1 MKEKPAI
8 FGKSARLVGIVTSPA
23 RAGAKHDA
31 PALVVLNSG
40 LLHRV
45 GAGRLSVRVIR
56 ALAEEGYYGMRFDFS
71 GLGDSENRA
80 DGMPFEKRCTEE
92 AREAMDFVTE
102 KHGNKQFVLMGL
114 CSGADIAFET
124 AVNDPRVVG
133 LIQIDPFAYRTPK
146 FYLHYTTYLLQ
157 QHGPKLFRPKDWWRV
172 INKYGRPVARKLIGK
187 QTLAERYPDLIESPF
202 QRDIPPREYVAAGL
216 RDLVNRGAQIFNV
229 FTGGM
234 KDQYNHQSQYFDCF
248 HDIDFGGRV
257 TARYLPDADHTL
269 EALDLQERFINDLR
283 DWFHR
288 LPLTPAA
295 GPVTEDA
302 ERKSWWQR
310 LHDARYAARKASIK
324 FLGNEFPESGA
335 APKSAEGHTAK
346 T

>member
-1 MKEKPAI
+1 MKEKTTI
-8 FGKSARLVGIVTSPA
+8 FGKSARLVGVVTSPS
-23 RAGAKHDA
+23 RAEAKTDA

-71 GLGDSENRA
+71 GLGDSDSRT
-80 DGMPFEKRCTEE
+80 DGMPFEQRCVAET
-92 AREAMDFVTE
+92 REAMDFVTE
-102 KHGNKQFVLMGL
+102 KHGIKKFVLMGL

-124 AVNDPRVVG
+124 AIHDARVVG

-146 FYLHYTTYLLQ
+146 FYLHYMSYLVQ
-157 QHGPKLFRPKDWWRV
+157 QHGPKLFRPNEWWRV
-172 INKYGRPVARKLIGK
+172 LNKFGRPVARKLIGK
-187 QTLAERYPDLIESPF
+187 RTLAERYPDLIESPF
-202 QRDIPPREYVAAGL
+202 QRDIPPREYVAGGL
-216 RDLVNRGAQIFNV
+216 RALVNRGARIFNV

-234 KDQYNHQSQYFDCF
+234 KDQYNHHSQYVDCF
-248 HDIDFGGRV
+248 NDIDFGGRL

-283 DWFHR
+283 DWFQC

-295 GPVTEDA
+295 GPSTENA
-302 ERKSWWQR
+302 ERKTWWQR
-310 LHDARYAARKASIK
+310 LHDARYAARKASLNV
-324 FLGNEFPESGA
+324 LGNDFTDSA
-335 APKSAEGHTAK
+335 AAKSAEGFTAK